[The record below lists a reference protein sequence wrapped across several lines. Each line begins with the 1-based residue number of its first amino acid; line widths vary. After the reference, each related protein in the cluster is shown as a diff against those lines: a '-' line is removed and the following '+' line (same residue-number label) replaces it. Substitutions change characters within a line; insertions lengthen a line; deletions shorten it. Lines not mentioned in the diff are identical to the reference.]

1 MTDFAKF
8 VFRMTKLDRKITFMY
23 ATSAKV
29 LNLPDPIHKISISVQ
44 EVHTK
49 QLYIQG
55 VRG

>member
-49 QLYIQG
+49 QLYLQG